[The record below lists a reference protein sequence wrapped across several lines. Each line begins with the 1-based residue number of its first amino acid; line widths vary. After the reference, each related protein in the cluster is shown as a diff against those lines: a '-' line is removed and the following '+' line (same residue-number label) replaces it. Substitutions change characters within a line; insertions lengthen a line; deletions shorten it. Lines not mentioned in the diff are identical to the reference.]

1 MADIPRPAKR
11 IAVPSI
17 LHNHPRPNGIKST
30 NVINK

>member
-11 IAVPSI
+11 IAVLPI